1 MKVVFEG
8 LSIDF
13 LRGRFDSLEDIRG
26 VPIMDLMG
34 EMIFMGP
41 AREAHI
47 HLHQMELQF
56 GSDKKV
62 NSEIHTQYTKK
73 QVIDSPDLFF
83 FSWILTVIKMGKW
96 AIGAPSLLG
105 KGPDE

>member
-1 MKVVFEG
+1 MKVVRER
-8 LSIDF
+8 LPIDF

-26 VPIMDLMG
+26 FSKMHPMG
-34 EMIFMGP
+34 EMIFMSP

-47 HLHQMELQF
+47 HLHQIKLQL

-62 NSEIHTQYTKK
+62 NSEIHTQHTKK

-83 FSWILTVIKMGKW
+83 FPLDTDPSFKR
-96 AIGAPSLLG
+96 AIRQ
-105 KGPDE
+105 

>member
-1 MKVVFEG
+1 
-8 LSIDF
+8 
-13 LRGRFDSLEDIRG
+13 
-26 VPIMDLMG
+26 MG
-34 EMIFMGP
+34 EMIFMSP

-47 HLHQMELQF
+47 HLHQIKLQL

-62 NSEIHTQYTKK
+62 NSEIHTQHTKK

-83 FSWILTVIKMGKW
+83 FPLDTDRHLRGQKGNR